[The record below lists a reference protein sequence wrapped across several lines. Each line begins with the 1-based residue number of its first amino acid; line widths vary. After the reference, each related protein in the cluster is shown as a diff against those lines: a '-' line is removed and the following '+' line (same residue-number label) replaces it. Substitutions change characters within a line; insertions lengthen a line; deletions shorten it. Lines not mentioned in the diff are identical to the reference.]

1 MTSDNLDDD
10 EQRILDWVR
19 ARADD
24 ANERGPGMLKTYD
37 NSDRHDTYDNA
48 VAAILFDL
56 HSDTAADTVRA
67 EQILD
72 RFIVLIDEGDEQGNP
87 TFLAAAYNTD
97 GSINDSREDAG
108 NNAWACIALAYHGSL
123 PGTDSRYLYSAK
135 KLKDKIKEQLNFTH
149 NFNEEKPHCV
159 DREPGS
165 NVTNSSTEHATDLI
179 AVGRLLDDTSLV
191 DTCQQFVDSMW
202 RSTFFKDVAKG
213 GAYATGT
220 TQDQPPQVNYNP
232 CPVDCQ
238 TWTLLADADKNA
250 TTDNRDRQG
259 LAVMESKDFYP
270 PEGETYDNITYH
282 GVEFSNEGHGIQM
295 ENTASS
301 AMAIAKFLRENK
313 DKHVD
318 GKTELE
324 KKMNA
329 MRDTLILI
337 SKNHNGVLACVN
349 PKGIT
354 TGEGYRYSHTPHLAS
369 TAWTGLFLGYLRS
382 DDFNPYR
389 LDKIVNKIDDSL
401 SESGE
406 RPSISE

>member
-10 EQRILDWVR
+10 EQRILDWLR
-19 ARADD
+19 KRADD
-24 ANERGPGMLKTYD
+24 AKDNNGFGLLKTYD
-37 NSDRHDTYDNA
+37 NSDRHDIYDNA

-56 HSDTAADTVRA
+56 HNDTKRA

-72 RFIVLIDEGDEQGNP
+72 CFINKMDGDQYKL
-87 TFLAAAYNTD
+87 LAAAYNAD
-97 GSINDSREDAG
+97 GSINDSRLDAG
-108 NNAWACIALAYHGSL
+108 NNAWVCIALAHHGRL
-123 PGTDSRYLYSAK
+123 PGTDSIYMGSAFE
-135 KLKDKIKEQLNFTH
+135 LKGTLKEQLNFTY

-159 DREPGS
+159 DRDAGT
-165 NVTNSSTEHATDLI
+165 NVTNSSTEHATDLV
-179 AVGRLLDDTSLV
+179 AVGRLLYDTNLV

-202 RSTFFKDVAKG
+202 RSNFFPDVARG

-220 TQDQPPQVNYNP
+220 TQDPPYHVNYNP

-259 LAVMESKDFYP
+259 LAVLETKDFYP

-324 KKMNA
+324 NKMNA

-337 SKNHNGVLACVN
+337 SKSHDGAVLACVN
-349 PKGIT
+349 PTGIT
-354 TGEGYRYSHTPHLAS
+354 TGEGYKYFHTPHLAA

-389 LDKIVNKIDDSL
+389 LDKIVNKIDDSM